1 MLETA
6 LPYPPPPPRSASN
19 TKMAERVGRHP
30 PLPFGHRGPI
40 HEMFLDDALLDGNMA
55 DILFSVEA
63 LWPKK
68 KK

>member
-1 MLETA
+1 
-6 LPYPPPPPRSASN
+6 
-19 TKMAERVGRHP
+19 MAERVGRHP